1 MFFYA
6 LNPNVCLSYT
16 RRRQSWR
23 TRQAAS
29 PLSGCARRRR
39 DKHTPFLNYGNINRQ
54 RAKICADPLA
64 NSSPFSLSSYI
75 LLIPYPH
82 YRRFPLLYSVYFQVI
97 FKRLKIS
104 ICNRDVCLSLIREC
118 ARARM
123 REEKRFNSCI
133 QVIFET
139 LLMRRFRSHWH
150 PDVCL
155 SLIRERVRARKEV
168 NLH

>member
-1 MFFYA
+1 MRCVLVFD
-6 LNPNVCLSYT
+6 T

-29 PLSGCARRRR
+29 PLSGCARKRR
-39 DKHTPFLNYGNINRQ
+39 DKHTPFLNYGKINRQ

-97 FKRLKIS
+97 FKRLKIF
-104 ICNRDVCLSLIREC
+104 ICNRDVCLSLIRERVRT
-118 ARARM
+118 RAR
-123 REEKRFNSCI
+123 EERDESSLNCLAINEIFYPRNSC
-133 QVIFET
+133 FRLCDCGT
-139 LLMRRFRSHWH
+139 LFFRSQ
-150 PDVCL
+150 
-155 SLIRERVRARKEV
+155 REKIF
-168 NLH
+168 LLL

>member
-1 MFFYA
+1 MRLIYGKYTGVRARRVLVFD
-6 LNPNVCLSYT
+6 T

-29 PLSGCARRRR
+29 PLSGCARKRR
-39 DKHTPFLNYGNINRQ
+39 DKHTPFLNFGKINRQ

-97 FKRLKIS
+97 FKRLKIF
-104 ICNRDVCLSLIREC
+104 ICNRRVCLFFIRER

-123 REEKRFNSCI
+123 RTHIILRTKYHVFLPFF
-133 QVIFET
+133 QG
-139 LLMRRFRSHWH
+139 
-150 PDVCL
+150 
-155 SLIRERVRARKEV
+155 
-168 NLH
+168 